1 MHVMERA
8 TARWI
13 PPEGTVEAVAAGQF
27 WDAVAVPQYIGLAA
41 LEILDQPSRPRLG
54 PVIWDSSGRPRM
66 YFLIPL
72 SSPLSW
78 THERLLA
85 AGSFV
90 TVPGRTTL
98 GLPGPFW
105 IVPPDPD
112 DPGALVD
119 ACLLRRA
126 LDRMRTA
133 AVAEYHPEGSA
144 PQRMLV
150 TLAQLHA
157 AACIVCGAEGSV
169 FVPASHA
176 VTPPSGPGQLAWAV
190 VACAEY
196 AAVAA

>member
-90 TVPGRTTL
+90 TVPGRTAL

-126 LDRMRTA
+126 RDLMRTA
-133 AVAEYHPEGSA
+133 AVAESPTTWPPSSA
-144 PQRMLV
+144 CRSAGRTPVDPGGLTADQTSASVLSTTRCAVRLSRPPWTGNIV
-150 TLAQLHA
+150 TLHL
-157 AACIVCGAEGSV
+157 G
-169 FVPASHA
+169 
-176 VTPPSGPGQLAWAV
+176 
-190 VACAEY
+190 
-196 AAVAA
+196 